1 MNRQELEELDHSTIQ
16 YMQFLLT
23 CISYKQEPAYAFI
36 YDTDKNRQTFDI
48 YKLSSNG
55 FLSTKKLTIPRK
67 DTEKIKEYLLADYP
81 GIKIRVLDDNEITQT

>member
-1 MNRQELEELDHSTIQ
+1 MNRQELEQLDHSRIQ

-36 YDTDKNRQTFDI
+36 SDTDKYRQTLNI

-67 DTEKIKEYLLADYP
+67 DTEKVIGYLLADYP
-81 GIKIRVLDDNEITQT
+81 GVKITFLDDSE